1 MDDCLAPIL
10 KGNEEKEKTML
21 PNARKEKE
29 KVVCLSSNS
38 ILKGNEKKEKTML
51 PNARK
56 EKEKVV

>member
-29 KVVCLSSNS
+29 KVV
-38 ILKGNEKKEKTML
+38 
-51 PNARK
+51 
-56 EKEKVV
+56 